1 MGWNRIMSSEHQNG
15 IVTGNGTQ
23 TEQALRASELS
34 YRRPF
39 ETAEDGILILDVDKK
54 VIRCN
59 IRDIPER
66 KRAEAVLRESEQR
79 FEALF
84 EGAREGVF
92 QSTLGGQF
100 RLANPALARMLG
112 YASSQELI
120 AGVTDIGR
128 QLNVDTGV
136 RAEFQ
141 RRITER
147 GEVQD
152 FEFQAR
158 RKDGATIWLSENAH
172 AVRDAS
178 GAVLYYEGMLQD
190 ITERKQ
196 AEELLH
202 HEQTLMATLMGNIP
216 DGVYFK
222 DTASRFLRVN
232 SAQSRKFGL
241 SDPAQIV
248 GKSDADFFSGEHAR
262 QALADEQEI
271 IRTGRPLLNVEEKE
285 TWPDGT
291 VGWVL
296 TTKLPMRDAAGRI
309 IGTCGISRDI
319 TGRKRAEEAVRESE
333 RRFQTL
339 ANTSPVGIFRTDAQG
354 QTTYVNPRWCQI
366 TGLSATDA
374 LGDRWLHAVHPE
386 DREKLVQG
394 WQAATQVQSTSK
406 ADYRFVHPDGTI
418 SWVIGQA
425 VPEKD
430 DAGRIVGYVGT
441 VTDITERKQM
451 ELISTRLAAIIEFSD
466 DAIIGKG
473 LDGIITSWNKG
484 AEKIFGFSADE
495 MVGNSIMRLI
505 PADRPDEENHIL
517 EKINCGESVEHFET
531 LRQTKDGRLIDISV
545 TVSPIKDAT
554 GKVVGVSKVA
564 RDITERKQM
573 ERALRESQAFYHSL
587 VDQLP
592 AGIFRKDPEGRYMFV
607 SPWFCRLKGMKAEK
621 FLGKTAQEVAGSEA
635 AQQDATGRA
644 VKYAAHGEDHHHL
657 IMRTGKPIELVE
669 EYATADGQK
678 QFVHAIKFPVINPG
692 GKVSGTQ
699 GILFDITER
708 KRAEGALRS
717 SEERFRIAAETA
729 NDVIYEWDLKQSVE
743 WLGKI
748 DDLLGYEPGEFPRT
762 MKSFAASVHPEDL
775 ERTMAA
781 IQAHLDGRVPYAV
794 EYRVRRKDG
803 VYRWWSARG
812 AVARTPDGK
821 PTRWIGSI
829 TDFTERKQAEE
840 RLTQEH
846 DLSEA
851 ILNNIPGLFYLITEK
866 GRFLRWNRQLET
878 VSGYSGEEIARM
890 HPLDIVPA
898 EHKGLV
904 AEQILQVFKT
914 GRSKVEANLL
924 TKQGEQLPFY
934 FTGGTVIVDGQPCL
948 AGTGIDI
955 TERKQA
961 EAAVRDSEAFL
972 NTVIEN
978 IPHMIFVKDAKE
990 LRFMKFNKAGQEL
1003 LGYSL
1008 AELAGKNDYDF
1019 VPKEMA
1025 DHFTE
1030 QDRKVLRGQEV
1041 VDIPE
1046 DKVQTRDKG
1055 ERILHTKKIPIFDKA
1070 GQLLYL
1076 LGISEDI
1083 TERKQAEEKLKLFR
1097 LLIERSNDA
1106 IEVVDS
1112 ATGRFLDA
1120 NESGCRALGY
1130 TRDELLSLTVFD
1142 LMPEVNRAL
1151 FDATNAQ
1158 IKRAG
1163 HATLETLRRRKD
1175 GMTYPV
1181 EVSLS
1186 SVTLDREY
1194 TVAIVRDITE
1204 RRKLEAQ
1211 FRQAQKMEAIGQLA
1225 GGVAHDFNNILGVI
1239 IGYGDLIAEDL
1250 EPDSPLRK
1258 YVEEIRHA
1266 AVRATGLTQQLLVFS
1281 RKKKVQLVV
1290 LDLNDTVKNL
1300 DKMLRRLIGENI
1312 EMMVVPGK
1320 EIGRIKADTGYI
1332 GQVLMN
1338 LAVNARDAMPNG
1350 GKLTIATDNVT
1361 LDENYT
1367 RTHTGIIP
1375 GDYVMLTVSDTGTGM
1390 TKEVKARLFEALFT
1404 TKPAGKGTG
1413 LGLATCQ
1420 TIVQQS
1426 GGHID
1431 VVSEVG
1437 KGTTFKIY
1445 FPRVDKPVEVAAGAD
1460 QTGPLPR
1467 GTETLLIVEDEP
1479 SVRHL
1484 AWKVLETLG
1493 YHVLR
1498 ANNGQDALQMVREHK
1513 GSPIRLV
1520 VTDVIMPRMGGK
1532 VMADWLKTTD
1542 PDLKVLFTS
1551 GYTDD
1556 AIAKHGVLEPGIAF
1570 LSKPYTPGILARK
1583 VRAMLDNE
1591 TDTSIL
1597 LKQCVTVNQSQ

>member
-15 IVTGNGTQ
+15 IVTGDGTQ

-34 YRRPF
+34 YRRLF
-39 ETAEDGILILDVDKK
+39 ETAEDGILIQDVDKK
-54 VIRCN
+54 AIQCN

-66 KRAEAVLRESEQR
+66 KRAKAVLRESEQR

-441 VTDITERKQM
+441 VTDITERK
-451 ELISTRLAAIIEFSD
+451 R
-466 DAIIGKG
+466 
-473 LDGIITSWNKG
+473 
-484 AEKIFGFSADE
+484 ADE
-495 MVGNSIMRLI
+495 
-505 PADRPDEENHIL
+505 
-517 EKINCGESVEHFET
+517 
-531 LRQTKDGRLIDISV
+531 
-545 TVSPIKDAT
+545 
-554 GKVVGVSKVA
+554 
-564 RDITERKQM
+564 
-573 ERALRESQAFYHSL
+573 ALRESQALYHTL
-587 VDQLP
+587 VEQMP
-592 AGIFRKDPEGRYMFV
+592 AGVFRKDRAGRYVFAN
-607 SPWFCRLKGMKAEK
+607 SWFCQLRGLEADQIVGRTPDE
-621 FLGKTAQEVAGSEA
+621 LVAVEEA
-635 AQQDATGRA
+635 AHSQTRPEILQLLRDGS
-644 VKYAAHGEDHHHL
+644 KHHEEIL
-657 IMRTGKPIELVE
+657 RTGEPIQVE
-669 EYATADGQK
+669 EVYPTAGGGKRYLHVVKSAVFGSDGQI
-678 QFVHAIKFPVINPG
+678 V
-692 GKVSGTQ
+692 GTQ
-699 GILFDITER
+699 GIQFD
-708 KRAEGALRS
+708 
-717 SEERFRIAAETA
+717 
-729 NDVIYEWDLKQSVE
+729 V
-743 WLGKI
+743 
-748 DDLLGYEPGEFPRT
+748 
-762 MKSFAASVHPEDL
+762 
-775 ERTMAA
+775 
-781 IQAHLDGRVPYAV
+781 
-794 EYRVRRKDG
+794 
-803 VYRWWSARG
+803 
-812 AVARTPDGK
+812 
-821 PTRWIGSI
+821 
-829 TDFTERKQAEE
+829 TERKQAEAALE
-840 RLTQEH
+840 ESRQMLR
-846 DLSEA
+846 S
-851 ILNNIPGLFYLITEK
+851 ILDTIPVSVFWKDTEGRYL
-866 GRFLRWNRQLET
+866 GCNQPF
-878 VSGYSGEEIARM
+878 ARDAGFDS
-890 HPLDIVPA
+890 P
-898 EHKGLV
+898 
-904 AEQILQVFKT
+904 
-914 GRSKVEANLL
+914 
-924 TKQGEQLPFY
+924 EQL
-934 FTGGTVIVDGQPCL
+934 TGKNDHDMAWKDHADLYRADDQQVIASGVPKLQYEEPQTTSAGAQLWLRTSKIPLRDAEGRIIGVLGTYE
-948 AGTGIDI
+948 DI

-961 EAAVRDSEAFL
+961 EKALNYERDLWRELLDNTPDHIYFKDTQSRFIKSSKALALQFGVESPDEMVGKTDFDFFTEAHARPAYEDEQEIIR
-972 NTVIEN
+972 TGR
-978 IPHMIFVKDAKE
+978 PMIAKE
-990 LRFMKFNKAGQEL
+990 EREVWRDGHITWASSTKMPLRDGT
-1003 LGYSL
+1003 
-1008 AELAGKNDYDF
+1008 GKIIGI
-1019 VPKEMA
+1019 M
-1025 DHFTE
+1025 
-1030 QDRKVLRGQEV
+1030 
-1041 VDIPE
+1041 
-1046 DKVQTRDKG
+1046 
-1055 ERILHTKKIPIFDKA
+1055 
-1070 GQLLYL
+1070 
-1076 LGISEDI
+1076 GISRDI

-1239 IGYGDLIAEDL
+1239 IGYGDLITEDL

-1445 FPRVDKPVEVAAGAD
+1445 FPRVDKPVEVVAGAD
-1460 QTGPLPR
+1460 QTGTLPR

-1484 AWKVLETLG
+1484 AWKVLEALG

-1498 ANNGQDALQMVREHK
+1498 ANDGQDALQMVREHK